1 MEKSECHYKDE
12 YARLNML
19 AMKLFI
25 IFYTSINA
33 GTILEVIRGRTM
45 AFIAVSL
52 VITSTIAYAIAAVLY
67 KKNKIDRKVPICLV
81 TGFNVM

>member
-1 MEKSECHYKDE
+1 MEKSEHHYKNE

-52 VITSTIAYAIAAVLY
+52 VITSTIA
-67 KKNKIDRKVPICLV
+67 
-81 TGFNVM
+81 